1 MAALWQALGCA
12 LLLPGWAAVFAWPV
26 RRRPHTAVRLAA
38 LTAASLMLMAALWAL
53 GCLQGF
59 RWWLLL
65 VPVVFEWAAALVL
78 CDQPLS
84 GSVYQTAWTV
94 MTMQFVFQL
103 FDALYTFAAPR
114 LGAWAD
120 VSGLFVLPFSA
131 LCAAPLYRFVIQ
143 VLPVQKSYR
152 TGPRQT
158 LSAVMLGAV
167 FEVLSY
173 TAIQGMNEPAV
184 PDHWPLLMMC
194 EFYCLTVLYLQSAL
208 FKKSAMS
215 RELATLDL
223 LWHQQREQ
231 YSLAKENIALIN
243 RKCHDMKHQIRA
255 LQDMADSEQ
264 RRKYLEEIDGSIR
277 IYDSIVKTGSEVLD
291 TILTEKSL
299 RCHQQ
304 NIRINCVAD
313 GSRMGFLDPVDAYS
327 IFGNAID
334 NAIEE
339 VQKFD
344 DVEKRQ
350 IDVLVHVRQRFLIV
364 TITNPVAGAPVFR
377 DGLPLTTKGNNGYHG
392 FGLKS
397 VRHTVEKYDGHLTV
411 GVENGCFY
419 FKILFPLPAG
429 S

>member
-1 MAALWQALGCA
+1 MGSLWQALGGA
-12 LLLPGWAAVFAWPV
+12 LLLPGWAAVFAWPA

-38 LTAASLMLMAALWAL
+38 LTAALAVLL
-53 GCLQGF
+53 GMWIAGAGRSF
-59 RWWLLL
+59 RWWYLL
-65 VPVVFEWAAALVL
+65 VPAAFEWIAALVL

-94 MTMQFVFQL
+94 MTMQFVVQVY
-103 FDALYTFAAPR
+103 DALYACAMRR
-114 LGAWAD
+114 LGTWAD
-120 VSGLFVLPFSA
+120 EAWLFVLPFSA
-131 LCAAPLYRFVIQ
+131 LCAAPLYWFVVR
-143 VLPVQKSYR
+143 VLPVNKSYR

-158 LSAVMLGAV
+158 LSTVMLGVV
-167 FEVLSY
+167 FEVLSG
-173 TAIQGMNEPAV
+173 TVLQSVRGRAEPE
-184 PDHWPLLMMC
+184 HWLLLLMC

-208 FKKSAMS
+208 FKKSAIS

-223 LWHQQREQ
+223 MWHQQKEQ

-397 VRHTVEKYDGHLTV
+397 VRHTVAKYDGHLTV